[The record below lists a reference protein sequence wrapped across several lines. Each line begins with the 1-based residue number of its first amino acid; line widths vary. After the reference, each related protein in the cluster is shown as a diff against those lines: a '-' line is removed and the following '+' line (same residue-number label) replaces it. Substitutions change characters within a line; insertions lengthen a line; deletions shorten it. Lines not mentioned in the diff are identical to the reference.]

1 MVLSAVR
8 WKYDG
13 EQWAQISGNWYYF
26 TSGGAMQHDT
36 WIEDYYVDSNGV
48 WQQNYRPA
56 QWIEEKNGKRWYRR
70 KDGSYPANEWM
81 LLDAGNRDWWYYFDG
96 SGYMVTGWKKIGGA
110 WYYFRENREK
120 LYGAMCLDGMFQIN
134 GTYYS
139 FAADGKMQTG
149 WVAHGL
155 WYYFDPDTGAPA
167 KGWKELNHTMY
178 YFDESN
184 GYMVTGRRT
193 IDDEEYCFNSDGSMH
208 TGWYKEI
215 NKWPMIILTVL
226 TFCISI
232 RMESYIRNG
241 LQ

>member
-1 MVLSAVR
+1 
-8 WKYDG
+8 
-13 EQWAQISGNWYYF
+13 
-26 TSGGAMQHDT
+26 
-36 WIEDYYVDSNGV
+36 
-48 WQQNYRPA
+48 
-56 QWIEEKNGKRWYRR
+56 
-70 KDGSYPANEWM
+70 
-81 LLDAGNRDWWYYFDG
+81 
-96 SGYMVTGWKKIGGA
+96 
-110 WYYFRENREK
+110 
-120 LYGAMCLDGMFQIN
+120 MCLDGMFQIN

-167 KGWKELNHTMY
+167 KGWKELNHTIY

-215 NKWPMIILTVL
+215 NKWADDNSDCIDFLYFDPDGKLHKKWLTVDGKPIGQVIMAMLPKVIRIDMNPSHFVRLMDICMDL
-226 TFCISI
+226 TKTVSC
-232 RMESYIRNG
+232 
-241 LQ
+241 